1 MRDPANPAIGDD
13 VSPPKS
19 KHAAAEGPWSAE
31 IAEIERRREIA
42 AAHGGAEQVARHH
55 AAGRLT
61 IRERIHRLLDAGS
74 FEEIGGL
81 AAAVDRD
88 EGGAATR
95 ITPANSVLGT
105 GRVDSRDVVV
115 HGEDATIRGGS
126 SDGGG
131 SAKGYYADEL
141 AYQLRV
147 PLVRL
152 IEGVGGSVKTNRR
165 FHTER
170 PLAPGSEPPRWI
182 DLLGMTPV
190 VSAAMGAVAGLP
202 AARMAMA
209 HFSIMVRDAVIFA
222 GGPPLVERALGRRIT
237 KEALGDF
244 RIHAEVS
251 GLVDNVAEDEA
262 DCLRQIRRFLS
273 YLPTNVWEQ
282 PPWRPSDDDPARRDQ
297 ALASIIPR
305 DRRQPYD
312 TRRVVAAVV
321 DRGSFFE
328 LQPGFGSSL
337 VTGLARA
344 DGHPIGV
351 VANDPRHL
359 GGAMD
364 ATAAD
369 KMTRFVDLCDTFH
382 LPILSLEDEPG
393 YMIGPEAEQAGTLR
407 SGVRALAA
415 VKQTTVPWITFIVR
429 RAYGV
434 AAAVHLGVTGL
445 LYAWPSAE
453 WGSIPI
459 EGGVAAAYRR
469 EIAAAPDP
477 ERRRRELEASHE
489 GDRSP
494 FPRAEAFGLHDLVD
508 PRQTRPLTV
517 SFTRR
522 AYQTLKS
529 TLGVKRRTLRP

>member
-1 MRDPANPAIGDD
+1 MSMA
-13 VSPPKS
+13 
-19 KHAAAEGPWSAE
+19 
-31 IAEIERRREIA
+31 
-42 AAHGGAEQVARHH
+42 
-55 AAGRLT
+55 
-61 IRERIHRLLDAGS
+61 
-74 FEEIGGL
+74 
-81 AAAVDRD
+81 
-88 EGGAATR
+88 
-95 ITPANSVLGT
+95 
-105 GRVDSRDVVV
+105 
-115 HGEDATIRGGS
+115 
-126 SDGGG
+126 
-131 SAKGYYADEL
+131 
-141 AYQLRV
+141 
-147 PLVRL
+147 
-152 IEGVGGSVKTNRR
+152 
-165 FHTER
+165 
-170 PLAPGSEPPRWI
+170 
-182 DLLGMTPV
+182 PV

-209 HFSIMVRDAVIFA
+209 HFAIMVRDAVIFA
-222 GGPPLVERALGRRIT
+222 GGPPLVERALGRRVT
-237 KEALGDF
+237 KEDLGGA
-244 RIHAEVS
+244 RVHAEVS
-251 GLVDNVAEDEA
+251 GLVDNVAADEE

-282 PPWRPSDDDPARRDQ
+282 PAWRPSDDDPARRDE

-312 TRRVVAAVV
+312 ARRIVAGVL
-321 DRGSFFE
+321 DSGTFFE
-328 LQPGFGSSL
+328 LTAGFGTSL
-337 VTGLARA
+337 ITGLARA
-344 DGHPIGV
+344 DGYPLGV
-351 VANDPRHL
+351 IANDPRHL

-364 ATAAD
+364 AAAAD

-382 LPILSLEDEPG
+382 LPILSIEDEPG

-434 AAAVHLGVTGL
+434 AAGVHLGTSGL

-508 PRQTRPLTV
+508 PRDTRRLVV
-517 SFTRR
+517 SFVRR
-522 AYQTLKS
+522 AYKTLQS
-529 TLGVKRRTLRP
+529 EIGVKRRTLRP

>member
-1 MRDPANPAIGDD
+1 MRDPSEPSRDAAS
-13 VSPPKS
+13 SPWQP
-19 KHAAAEGPWSAE
+19 E
-31 IAEIERRREIA
+31 IDEIRRRREIA
-42 AAHGGAEQVARHH
+42 AAHGGEEQVARHH

-61 IRERIHRLLDAGS
+61 IRERIERLLDPGT
-74 FEEIGGL
+74 FEEVGGL
-81 AAAVDRD
+81 AAAVERD
-88 EGGAATR
+88 QSGAPSR

-105 GRVDSRDVVV
+105 GRIDARDTVV

-141 AYQLRV
+141 AYQFRV

-170 PLAPGSEPPRWI
+170 PLAPWTGPPRWI
-182 DLLGMTPV
+182 DLMAMAPV

-209 HFSIMVRDAVIFA
+209 HFSIMVRGAVIFA

-237 KEALGDF
+237 KEELGDF
-244 RIHAEVS
+244 RIHAELS
-251 GLVDNVAEDEA
+251 GLVDNVAEDEE
-262 DCLRQIRRFLS
+262 DCLRQIRTFLG

-282 PPWRPSDDDPARRDQ
+282 PPRRPPDDDPARREEV
-297 ALASIIPR
+297 LAAIIPR

-312 TRRVVAAVV
+312 ARRIVTHVV
-321 DRGSFFE
+321 DRDSFFE
-328 LQPGFGSSL
+328 LGPGFGASL

-344 DGHPIGV
+344 DGHAIGV

-364 ATAAD
+364 AAAAD

-393 YMIGPEAEQAGTLR
+393 YMIGPEAEQSGTLR

-434 AAAVHLGVTGL
+434 AAGVHLGTTGL

-477 ERRRRELEASHE
+477 ERRRRELEAGHE

-508 PRQTRPLTV
+508 PRETRPLTV
-517 SFTRR
+517 SFVRR
-522 AYQTLKS
+522 AYRTLQS
-529 TLGVKRRTLRP
+529 SLGVKRRTLRP